1 MLVRFAILPWHKGIY
16 FCGVFCSFTN
26 WRYTKIV
33 TCTARI
39 PSWYRV
45 HVNNEEMLCQEGG
58 LPVSVDCPVVLYSTG
73 CCCNGFLS
81 NDLFGGVFVFSADVW
96 QQILVPILRM
106 RKEAGL
112 VNLFPQYIT
121 GEVSELHN
129 MLTAILFF
137 FFLRKAVWVKSG
149 LLLLPK
155 LTFFSF
161 LGFVWFIWAICAADY
176 WVGKCGLI
184 CLLVCCY

>member
-1 MLVRFAILPWHKGIY
+1 
-16 FCGVFCSFTN
+16 
-26 WRYTKIV
+26 
-33 TCTARI
+33 
-39 PSWYRV
+39 
-45 HVNNEEMLCQEGG
+45 
-58 LPVSVDCPVVLYSTG
+58 VLLQW
-73 CCCNGFLS
+73 FLS

-137 FFLRKAVWVKSG
+137 FA
-149 LLLLPK
+149 
-155 LTFFSF
+155 
-161 LGFVWFIWAICAADY
+161 
-176 WVGKCGLI
+176 
-184 CLLVCCY
+184 